1 LYYIIKQHAIQV
13 QPCQKKTVTPSSG
26 ARCHYSTAARHA
38 CQCVRARVTVECT
51 HAQTEDSNL
60 NRIIHMHLIAGE
72 RWVFSWLA
80 DRCNEFSSCVA
91 ASSFAGD
98 ILIGNSQGEET
109 MWARAWILLN

>member
-1 LYYIIKQHAIQV
+1 
-13 QPCQKKTVTPSSG
+13 
-26 ARCHYSTAARHA
+26 
-38 CQCVRARVTVECT
+38 
-51 HAQTEDSNL
+51 
-60 NRIIHMHLIAGE
+60 MHLIAGE